1 MSPTPLKIM
10 IVGDSIT
17 HGEEGDYTWRY
28 RVWEWFKN
36 CVPEVDIKLVGPSI
50 GTVPPQIPQAPQ
62 PPRLPWEKEPEDRDM
77 TTGGYAKAASKDFD
91 KYHFS
96 HTGMQVAQ
104 AKDRIKGY
112 VETYQPDMLLVM
124 LGFNDMAWCVAGDE
138 DTLENTHTFIEN
150 ARAAKPDIQFAI
162 GNVLQR
168 THIHGDGLAKMTAKY
183 NSKLHDALPEWSKKS
198 SRIEH
203 VEIER
208 NYGFTPDECKGTHD
222 GLHPN
227 ELGDFQIAKAFTE
240 TLHRAYGYG
249 SRPVK
254 VPAHIPERPLPV
266 PSNIKVHGVSYGVQC
281 SFDAVYGSRGYD
293 VRQRMKGQDDW
304 NEMHV
309 GPNQVDNTFTGDDT
323 EWEYQVRSTGGI
335 GQKGQWSETARGQA
349 RRETAPAPPNAKVY
363 ATPKGFEVSWD
374 ELQGWDVDRYCVLY
388 MDKTEPGFLCGK
400 AASGTSAE
408 VDDLPKDHR
417 FEVWVQTWTN
427 KGPGVPAGI
436 GMIVVGSGV
445 FSRPA
450 SAS

>member
-1 MSPTPLKIM
+1 MAHTLGLSLLKYHNLHNRPDCLGKKSRLIET
-10 IVGDSIT
+10 VSD
-17 HGEEGDYTWRY
+17 DKQQA
-28 RVWEWFKN
+28 WELN
-36 CVPEVDIKLVGPSI
+36 LIDLV
-50 GTVPPQIPQAPQ
+50 V
-62 PPRLPWEKEPEDRDM
+62 
-77 TTGGYAKAASKDFD
+77 TTGGYSRSVSHDFD
-91 KYHFS
+91 KYHSS
-96 HTGMQVAQ
+96 HTGRQVTQ
-104 AKDRIKGY
+104 AKETIREE

-124 LGFNDMAWCVAGDE
+124 LGFNDMGWCVAGAE
-138 DTLENTHTFIEN
+138 DTLERMSTFIEN

-162 GNVLQR
+162 GNVLQKQ
-168 THIHGDGLAKMTAKY
+168 HDHGHDDLAKMTGRY
-183 NSKLHDALPEWSKKS
+183 NCMLLDAIPEWTKKT
-198 SRIEH
+198 SRVEH

-227 ELGDFQIAKAFTE
+227 ELGDYQIAKAFTE

-249 SRPVK
+249 SRPLK

-266 PSNIKVHGVSYGVQC
+266 PSNIQVRGVSYGVQC

-293 VRQRMKGQDDW
+293 VRQRMKGQENW

-335 GQKGQWSETARGQA
+335 GQKGEWSETARGQA
-349 RRETAPAPPNAKVY
+349 RRETAPGPPNAKVF
-363 ATPKGFEVSWD
+363 ATSKGFDASWD

-388 MDKTEPGFLCGK
+388 MDKTSPGFLCGK
-400 AASGTSAE
+400 AASGTSAS

-427 KGPGVPAGI
+427 KGPGVPAGV
-436 GMIVVGSGV
+436 GTIVVGSGV

-450 SAS
+450 SATKNKD